1 MDSRMNGPVSSP
13 WLGDFFSDLGK
24 TPSVTVHLSTQEYYW
39 YHKNVCESR
48 QDSGELPNIGW
59 FMSKKLNNKL
69 WQRGSL
75 CPFKKETTMAIHSY
89 FAVLVYYLYWYKIY
103 DEQAEIL
110 KWVLSM
116 ALWILLFLII
126 PCLPSQ
132 LNFVLSCSVHSL
144 MKCSQ
149 EGSEVV
155 TMKEFKVTNC
165 RYYCTQFVRDGC
177 SCNPV
182 SRVFPRK
189 IS

>member
-13 WLGDFFSDLGK
+13 WLGDFFSDLSK
-24 TPSVTVHLSTQEYYW
+24 TPSVTVHLFTQEYYW

-59 FMSKKLNNKL
+59 FMSNKLNNKL
-69 WQRGSL
+69 WQHGSL

-103 DEQAEIL
+103 DEQAEIF

-149 EGSEVV
+149 EGFEVV
-155 TMKEFKVTNC
+155 TMKEFKVMNC